1 MALVSCW
8 HMHNIHHY
16 TYVRTQY
23 QGADGQVYLHEAFHG
38 FGLVLAFMHI
48 PPSGCNLRYPEK
60 ISQIHHGLQIVLVI
74 REINACALLLRLVA
88 QLQTKPVF
96 LTALLVLT
104 TF

>member
-16 TYVRTQY
+16 TYVHNIKEE
-23 QGADGQVYLHEAFHG
+23 GQVYLHEALHG
-38 FGLVLAFMHI
+38 FGLVLAYMHI
-48 PPSGCNLRYPEK
+48 PPLGCNLRYPAK